1 MSGNTIRI
9 GNTARIKHDYGEE
22 IIVATCEDVNSSKVS
37 GLPISFSSLE
47 NIGFIST
54 TFSDHIEVM
63 KDVESYLI
71 KYNPEKKLNITI
83 QREGETI
90 AEISLQ
96 YIHELQN
103 VFFDLTGIYI

>member
-1 MSGNTIRI
+1 MTNTIRI
-9 GNTARIKHDYGEE
+9 GNIARIKHDYGEE
-22 IIVATCEDVNSSKVS
+22 IVLVTRDNMDKVS

-47 NIGFIST
+47 NIGFVST

-63 KDVESYLI
+63 RDIESYLI

-83 QREGETI
+83 QQGGETI

-103 VFFDLTGIYI
+103 VFFDLTGMYI